1 MKKYEIFGYTQD
13 LPSIII
19 EAKNFDEALAEA
31 RKQNQKYCSG
41 RIYDEKI
48 GLINPPKNS

>member
-19 EAKNFDEALAEA
+19 EANDFDEALTIA
-31 RKQNQKYCSG
+31 RQKNPDYNGG
-41 RIYDEKI
+41 RVYDEKI
-48 GLINPPKNS
+48 GLHNPSV